1 VEFVV
6 LAKFNQG
13 GTSIGKSAEF
23 LAEDAFD
30 FALVGEEQELLEIVW
45 GFAGGGESINY
56 LFVGTILKCG
66 N

>member
-1 VEFVV
+1 MEFVV
-6 LAKFNQG
+6 LAKFNEG
-13 GTSIGKSAEF
+13 GTPIGKSAEF

-30 FALVGEEQELLEIVW
+30 FTLVGEEQELLKIVCV
-45 GFAGGGESINY
+45 FAGGGKSINY